1 MGATK
6 RLSLLHAISI
16 YVRKTENVKDSMRG
30 CLSVLDEGP
39 ASRTREFA
47 LIEIAT
53 LELET

>member
-6 RLSLLHAISI
+6 RLSLFHAIYT
-16 YVRKTENVKDSMRG
+16 YVGKIENVKDSMRG
-30 CLSVLDEGP
+30 CLSVLDEGL

-47 LIEIAT
+47 LIEIAA